1 MNGLMR
7 RSIGA
12 LFYHLVR
19 AREQGG
25 WNIDVEHLGRFKVDD
40 QGVERR
46 VSTVRLAQ
54 ASQPRGKREWIEA
67 IAAS

>member
-7 RSIGA
+7 RGIGA

-46 VSTVRLAQ
+46 VSTVRLA
-54 ASQPRGKREWIEA
+54 
-67 IAAS
+67 

>member
-7 RSIGA
+7 CSIGA
-12 LFYHLVR
+12 LFDHLVR

-25 WNIDVEHLGRFKVDD
+25 WNIDVEHLGRFKVDG

-46 VSTVRLAQ
+46 VSTVRLA
-54 ASQPRGKREWIEA
+54 
-67 IAAS
+67 